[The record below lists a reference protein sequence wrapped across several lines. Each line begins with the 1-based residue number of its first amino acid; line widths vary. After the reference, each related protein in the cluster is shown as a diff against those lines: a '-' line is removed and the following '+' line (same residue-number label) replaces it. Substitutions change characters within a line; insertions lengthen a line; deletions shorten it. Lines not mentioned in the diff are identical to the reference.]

1 MTDNPILTENS
12 ILSVKPS
19 LLGKTQAE
27 LRALA
32 ESLNKPAYTGTQL
45 AKWLYQKRATTFD
58 QMTDLP
64 VSLRHVL
71 SETFDVGRSAPLQV
85 QESRDGTKKYLF
97 PVAGR
102 TVEAAYI
109 PEEDRKTLCVSS
121 QVGCK
126 MGCLFCMTGKQGF
139 QGNLNAGQILNQIV
153 SLPEADLLTNVVYMG
168 MGEPLDNLEEVL
180 KSLEILTSDWGW
192 GWSSQR
198 ITVSSVG
205 LLPALKDFFA
215 RSKVRFALS
224 LHSPF
229 DEERASLMPVQ
240 NVHNLHEII
249 NFLRT
254 IQEEDARRIT
264 IEYICFDGVNDTP
277 RHARELVKILH
288 GLKTRVNL
296 IHFHPIPGTP
306 LTGSL
311 QTAMV
316 KLQEAL
322 SSKGIPATIRRSRG
336 EDILAAC
343 GLLSTLKR

>member
-1 MTDNPILTENS
+1 MTEKLTLTEKS
-12 ILSVKPS
+12 A
-19 LLGKTQAE
+19 LLGKTRQE
-27 LRALA
+27 LRTLA
-32 ESLNKPAYTGTQL
+32 ESLGRPAYTGNQL
-45 AKWLYQKRATTFD
+45 ALWMYKKRATAFD

-64 VSLRHVL
+64 ADLRGAL
-71 SETFDVGRSAPLQV
+71 AERFDVGRQPPLQG
-85 QESRDGTKKYLF
+85 QESVDGTKKYLF

-109 PEEDRKTLCVSS
+109 PEDDRKTLCVSS

-139 QGNLNAGQILNQIV
+139 QGNLTAGQILNQIL
-153 SLPEADLLTNVVYMG
+153 SLPEASQLTNVVYMG

-180 KSLEILTSDWGW
+180 KSLEILTSDWGL

-198 ITVSSVG
+198 ITLSSVG
-205 LLPALKDFFA
+205 LLPALQEFFS

-229 DEERASLMPVQ
+229 DEERSSLMPVQ
-240 NVHNLHEII
+240 NVHNLHEVL
-249 NFLRT
+249 NFLRN
-254 IQEEDARRIT
+254 IQDDDARRIT
-264 IEYICFDGVNDTP
+264 VEYICFDGINDTP

-306 LTGSL
+306 LKGSSPS
-311 QTAMV
+311 AMMS
-316 KLQEAL
+316 LQEAL
-322 SSKGIPATIRRSRG
+322 SAKGVHATIRRSRG

>member
-1 MTDNPILTENS
+1 MTEKLPVTE
-12 ILSVKPS
+12 KPPAFEKPA
-19 LLGKTQAE
+19 LLGKTRQE
-27 LRALA
+27 LRDLA
-32 ESLNKPAYTGTQL
+32 ESLGRPAYTGNQLTQ
-45 AKWLYQKRATTFD
+45 WLYKKRVTTFD

-64 VSLRHVL
+64 SVLREQL
-71 SETFDVGRSAPLQV
+71 TESFAVGRQAPLQG
-85 QESRDGTKKYLF
+85 QESVDGTKKYLF

-139 QGNLNAGQILNQIV
+139 QGNLTAGQIVNQIL
-153 SLPEADLLTNVVYMG
+153 SLPEGHLLTNAVYMG
-168 MGEPLDNLEEVL
+168 MGEPLDNLDEVL
-180 KSLEILTSDWGW
+180 KSLEILTSEWGL

-198 ITVSSVG
+198 ITLSSVG
-205 LLPALKDFFA
+205 LLPALQEFFA

-229 DEERASLMPVQ
+229 DEERSSLMPVQ
-240 NVHNLHEII
+240 NVHNLHEILS
-249 NFLRT
+249 FLQT

-306 LTGSL
+306 LKGSKA
-311 QTAMV
+311 QAMTS
-316 KLQEAL
+316 LQEAL
-322 SSKGIPATIRRSRG
+322 ATKGVPATIRRSRG

-343 GLLSTLKR
+343 GLLSTLRR